1 MSKIAIIGGGPSGM
15 MAAVAA
21 GNNGH
26 TIDLYESNEKLGKK
40 LYITG
45 KGRCN
50 LTNAC
55 DIGDYFENIVHNHSF
70 LYSALYS
77 FTNESLMALM
87 EENGVPLKVERGER
101 VFPVTDKSNDVIKGF
116 KSAINQKKCH
126 FLLNEKIV
134 DLVVEE
140 NSLKGIVLENGESRL
155 YDAVILATGGKS
167 YPSTGSDGN
176 FFEVLEGVGHRI
188 TYPTPALVPMN
199 TKEDW
204 PRQLQGLA
212 LKNVTLTLVKKNPK
226 GGVKVKSLMGEMLFT
241 HFGVSGPLALSL
253 SSYISASPKTYS
265 LILDLKPGL
274 TMEQMENRIQRDFE
288 KYNNKDFINALGDLL
303 PSKMIPIMV
312 ELSGIDPILK
322 VNQITKIQR
331 KKLIECFKHL
341 EINIA
346 GLRDFTEAIITS
358 GGVDVKE
365 VDPGTMESKKINNL
379 YFAGEMLDVD
389 ALTGGFNIQI
399 AASTGWLAGN
409 AIE

>member
-1 MSKIAIIGGGPSGM
+1 M

>member
-116 KSAINQKKCH
+116 KSAINQKKCR

-176 FFEVLEGVGHRI
+176 FFDVLEGVGHRI
-188 TYPTPALVPMN
+188 NYPTPALVPMN

-226 GGVKVKSLMGEMLFT
+226 GDVKVKSLMGEMLFT
-241 HFGVSGPLALSL
+241 HFGVSGPLVLSL

-341 EINIA
+341 EISIA

-365 VDPGTMESKKINNL
+365 VDPGTMESKKIKNL

>member
-1 MSKIAIIGGGPSGM
+1 M

-176 FFEVLEGVGHRI
+176 FFDVLEGVGHRI
-188 TYPTPALVPMN
+188 NYPTPALVPMN

-226 GGVKVKSLMGEMLFT
+226 GDVKVKSLMGEMLFT
-241 HFGVSGPLALSL
+241 HFGVSGPLVLSL

-341 EINIA
+341 EISIA

-365 VDPGTMESKKINNL
+365 VDPGTMESKKIKNL

>member
-1 MSKIAIIGGGPSGM
+1 M

-116 KSAINQKKCH
+116 KSAINQKKCR

-176 FFEVLEGVGHRI
+176 FFDVLEGVGHRI
-188 TYPTPALVPMN
+188 NYPTPALVPMN

-226 GGVKVKSLMGEMLFT
+226 GDVKVKSLMGEMLFT
-241 HFGVSGPLALSL
+241 HFGVSGPLVLSL

-341 EINIA
+341 EISIA

-365 VDPGTMESKKINNL
+365 VDPGTMESKKIKNL